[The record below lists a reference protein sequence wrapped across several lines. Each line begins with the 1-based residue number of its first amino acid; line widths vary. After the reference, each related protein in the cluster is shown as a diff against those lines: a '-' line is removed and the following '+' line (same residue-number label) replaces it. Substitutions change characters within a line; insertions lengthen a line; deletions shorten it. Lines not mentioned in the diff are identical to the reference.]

1 MRRALI
7 VSALLLGCGEAT
19 DVGQVSVDAAVD
31 GGTQDAGPDA
41 ATGRGSGEACEAPGD
56 CASGLCVPAPTG
68 GGVCTV
74 ACVEGDAASCPMG
87 WLCERTFEY
96 GPVCRPGVPKGP
108 CAPCEQDVEC
118 GGPDDRCLPLL
129 GDQGRKVCAADCRDR
144 NRPCGPGFECQQL
157 GQDLAT
163 ALFQCLPVG
172 GMCPDGDADGDGRA
186 DVADNCPGAPNP
198 DQADEDRDGVGDA
211 CDNCAQAPNPSQ
223 DDADANGV
231 GDACDFPDVENML
244 TLFPGHFLSAV
255 GRQTSPGYVIIGGL
269 GTSEPGACMFNGVSR
284 ICTITGGAR

>member
-1 MRRALI
+1 MMRRALI

-118 GGPDDRCLPLL
+118 GGPDCGACHD
-129 GDQGRKVCAADCRDR
+129 DVAADYVQH
-144 NRPCGPGFECQQL
+144 GMGL
-157 GQDLAT
+157 
-163 ALFQCLPVG
+163 VG
-172 GMCPDGDADGDGRA
+172 K
-186 DVADNCPGAPNP
+186 NP
-198 DQADEDRDGVGDA
+198 AVPT
-211 CDNCAQAPNPSQ
+211 CAQCHGSHQIRPAIDPASQ
-223 DDADANGV
+223 VNAANLP
-231 GDACDFPDVENML
+231 ATC
-244 TLFPGHFLSAV
+244 
-255 GRQTSPGYVIIGGL
+255 
-269 GTSEPGACMFNGVSR
+269 GACHENFR
-284 ICTITGGAR
+284 IKKN